1 MNISLD
7 LLKDLKKSTKY
18 NDIFI
23 FSILLYI
30 LYMIYLA
37 LYRILN

>member
-1 MNISLD
+1 MKISLN
-7 LLKDLKKSTKY
+7 LLKDLKNLTKY

-23 FSILLYI
+23 SSILLYI
-30 LYMIYLA
+30 LYMVYLA